1 MARRAGDGGRSGLV
15 SITALE
21 AAASPS
27 PQQTQAKR
35 VDSWSQVTGR
45 ESATTVGRYGGA
57 RHYCFDL
64 TVYEAM
70 NLSRTLFPLRKLR
83 TVALTHIRDGRGRFS
98 RPLLV
103 SWVGLLSTVISTH
116 KN

>member
-15 SITALE
+15 SITTLE

-27 PQQTQAKR
+27 PQR
-35 VDSWSQVTGR
+35 SQVTGR

-103 SWVGLLSTVISTH
+103 SWVGMLSTVISTH